1 MKMVIKIL
9 TMLQV
14 IKRCQDAGV
23 ESVYDVMDMEDDQ
36 RSQLLQMDNRQ
47 M

>member
-1 MKMVIKIL
+1 MYCHVL
-9 TMLQV
+9 TKLKV
-14 IKRCQDAGV
+14 IKRCKEAGV

-36 RSQLLQMDNRQ
+36 RNKLLQMDNRQ